1 MAEGK
6 LLSGQ
11 KILIFAAGL
20 LVGLV
25 AGFILTNY
33 LNRQELEQT
42 RAASARTEA
51 AAADAQ
57 APAGAQSGGDA
68 LSLPNL
74 TDEDLQKAVARAD
87 AAPSDAGLQRTAG
100 QALYLYAMEKGRPS
114 ILPDAARILR
124 RAHEADPKDYNTA
137 VLAGNASFLLAR
149 SRGDAAQLAEARRL
163 YERAL
168 AANPDDVVVR
178 TTLGLTYFFASPP
191 DPRRAIREYRRALE
205 TDPRNEMALQSLAAA
220 LAEAGEYAEAARRLD
235 ELEEVNPSS
244 PELQNL
250 RAQLEQKRNA
260 AKERP

>member
-1 MAEGK
+1 MAEGNS
-6 LLSGQ
+6 LSGQ

-20 LVGLV
+20 ALGLV
-25 AGFILTNY
+25 VGFMLTNY
-33 LNRQELEQT
+33 LNRQGLEQT
-42 RAASARTEA
+42 RADATA
-51 AAADAQ
+51 AVTQAAPNDRAQAADE
-57 APAGAQSGGDA
+57 S
-68 LSLPNL
+68 SLPNL
-74 TDEDLQKAVARAD
+74 SDEELQKAVARAD
-87 AAPSDAGLQRTAG
+87 AAPADAGLQRTAG
-100 QALYLYAMEKGRPS
+100 QALYLYAMEKGKAS

-168 AANPDDVVVR
+168 AANPDDAVVR
-178 TTLGLTYFFASPP
+178 TTLGLTYFYATPP

-205 TDPRNEMALQSLAAA
+205 VDSQSEMALQSLAAA
-220 LAEAGEYAEAARRLD
+220 LTEAGEYEEAALRLA
-235 ELEEVNPSS
+235 ELERVNASS

-260 AKERP
+260 ARERP